1 MSGVFD
7 RYGLSAT
14 SSFSRFSDD
23 TLLLNNKGA
32 QSRDS
37 SHSANSTSP
46 TSVLEV
52 AQLQD
57 QRRSCSDL
65 NADSVLSIAL
75 ELSPQSEGNGL
86 VFPPSTSQSS
96 PAYNIDDRSHKC
108 SASIEGHT
116 TRVCSLAVGG
126 DLLYSGSDASSI
138 RIWRRSEMD
147 AFSSFRTGDG
157 AVKALLVHGDKV
169 FSAHQDHKIRVW
181 RHSKSRPSDVNAV
194 ATLPTLKNYLTSF
207 LSPKNYVQ
215 VRRHHKRLWIEHV
228 DAVSVL
234 AVGNGVL
241 YSGSWDKTVKV
252 WRLSDYRCL
261 ETVEAHDDAVN
272 ALIVGSNGR
281 VYTGSADKKVKSWYK
296 SSKTHVLL
304 STMEGHKSGVNA
316 LALSTDE
323 SLLYSGSS
331 DTSIVVW
338 EKQAD
343 EDELK
348 NVESL
353 RGHRAAVLCLAAIV
367 NGLCSGSA
375 DKTIRIW
382 ERKGGRVHECLSV
395 LEGHVGG
402 VSSLSVGMVLE
413 RGGCLSIYS
422 GSVDGCLKLWCI
434 PLKTEASSSDF
445 EDIQTKLPLP
455 NKTLQ

>member
-1 MSGVFD
+1 
-7 RYGLSAT
+7 
-14 SSFSRFSDD
+14 
-23 TLLLNNKGA
+23 
-32 QSRDS
+32 
-37 SHSANSTSP
+37 
-46 TSVLEV
+46 
-52 AQLQD
+52 
-57 QRRSCSDL
+57 
-65 NADSVLSIAL
+65 
-75 ELSPQSEGNGL
+75 
-86 VFPPSTSQSS
+86 
-96 PAYNIDDRSHKC
+96 
-108 SASIEGHT
+108 
-116 TRVCSLAVGG
+116 
-126 DLLYSGSDASSI
+126 
-138 RIWRRSEMD
+138 MD

-181 RHSKSRPSDVNAV
+181 RHSKSRPSDVQAV
-194 ATLPTLKNYLTSF
+194 ATLPTLKNYLTSC

-281 VYTGSADKKVKSWYK
+281 VYTGSADKKVKSWHK

-316 LALSTDE
+316 LALSMDE

-382 ERKGGRVHECLSV
+382 ERKGGRVHDCLSV

-402 VSSLSVGMVLE
+402 VRSLSVGMDLE
-413 RGGCLSIYS
+413 RGGCLSVYS
-422 GSVDGCLKLWCI
+422 GSMDGCLKLWCI

-445 EDIQTKLPLP
+445 EDIPTKLPLP
-455 NKTLQ
+455 DRTLQ